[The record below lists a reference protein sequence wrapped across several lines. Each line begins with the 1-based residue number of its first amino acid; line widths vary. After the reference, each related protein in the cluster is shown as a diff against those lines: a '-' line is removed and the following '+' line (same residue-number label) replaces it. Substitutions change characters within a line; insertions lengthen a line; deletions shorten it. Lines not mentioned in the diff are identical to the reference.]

1 MGSIFLFLRF
11 TVEQIPLTHQMHS
24 TRLSLTYMPW
34 LLLSLR
40 LSLSIR
46 AFLVALLELVSQTLV
61 LLEPVTPFSRKP
73 LG

>member
-40 LSLSIR
+40 LSLPWIVWR
-46 AFLVALLELVSQTLV
+46 TWW
-61 LLEPVTPFSRKP
+61 R
-73 LG
+73 